1 MTAPNTRD
9 ARSRESQH
17 EHLVLLPG
25 DAYLTGH
32 HAVITGGGRGIG
44 AAIATE
50 LARLGARLTL
60 LGRDAAALERHA
72 AFLGAQLGADVGT
85 TACDVADPAAIAEAF
100 AAARARSGDPH
111 VLVNNA
117 GQAEGAR
124 FAETPLELWNRMLA
138 VNLTATF
145 LCTQQVLPAMLA
157 AGAGRVVNVASTAG
171 LKGYARM
178 AAYCAAKHGV
188 VGLTRALAVE
198 TAKGGVTVNAVCPGY
213 TDTDMAERA
222 VSNLAH
228 ARGVTPEEALTMIT
242 RVNPRGTLMRPDE
255 IASAVAWLCSPSAA
269 AVTGQAI
276 AVAGGEVT

>member
-1 MTAPNTRD
+1 MTTPSTRD
-9 ARSRESQH
+9 AQAGERAN
-17 EHLVLLPG
+17 EHPALTPDG
-25 DAYLTGH
+25 AYLTGH
-32 HAVITGGGRGIG
+32 HAVITGGGHGIG

-60 LGRDAAALERHA
+60 LGRDVGALERHA
-72 AFLGAQLGADVGT
+72 AFLAAEHGSDVAT
-85 TACDVADPAAIAEAF
+85 SACDVTDPAAIADAF
-100 AAARARSGDPH
+100 AAARARAGDPY

-117 GQAEGAR
+117 GQAESAR
-124 FAETPLELWNRMLA
+124 FAETPLELWHRMLA

-171 LKGYARM
+171 LKGYSRM

-188 VGLTRALAVE
+188 VGLTRALARE
-198 TAKGGVTVNAVCPGY
+198 TAKHGVTVNAVCPGY
-213 TDTDMAERA
+213 TDTHMARRA
-222 VSNLAH
+222 VSDLAH
-228 ARGVTPEEALTMIT
+228 ARNVSPEEALTMIT
-242 RVNPRGTLMRPDE
+242 RVNPRGTLMQPDE